1 MTFAIERDNRSSN
14 EHIRLS
20 EFTLRDLISVGA
32 GIRAVGAASMSL
44 DDLCN
49 GLVSYLH
56 HAFVGNEGEPACA
69 LTRLFITQRY
79 ADLPPEL
86 QELTEKMVSDPIPSM
101 KCLTLAASRGQR
113 PEWNEIQSSSGH
125 RTIPLPN
132 QESVQ
137 KIPMIAQLMRGLGV
151 DVVSLLESNS
161 PLVVENQHTGVFF
174 VPQAH
179 GSPFI
184 PAQQH
189 FVIPFGIQSV
199 VGFGDVLPDGNMFA
213 VICFSKVPISHNTAE
228 LLSHLSLSARV
239 ALLHHMESLP
249 NQLLEITRSHERMIE
264 NYEEIVSHQDSI
276 LQLALQQTQRANEL
290 KSDFLANMS
299 HEIRT
304 PMTAILGFSEM
315 VLDDADSAAKP
326 EQSLEAMQTI
336 HRNATHLLGV
346 VNDILDMSKI
356 EAGKLQVEMLEVD
369 PVQIIEETLS
379 LVRPQALA
387 KKLELKVEYLTALPR
402 RIQTD
407 PTRLRQVLTNL
418 VGNAV
423 KFTAQGLVTIRVHV
437 NLADE
442 RIRFDIVDT
451 GIGMME
457 DQLAAVSRFELFAQ
471 ADSSTT
477 RRFGGTGLGLSVS
490 NSLARLLGGSI
501 EISSEFG
508 LGSTFSVTIATGPLA
523 NTPMPSADSHDVK
536 GSLGDEHKDSITRP
550 NRDVPVSDSKTMP
563 PVNPL
568 LGMRILL
575 AEDGPDNQR
584 LFRYHL
590 EKAGANVT
598 IADNGK
604 LAIELLEAMLAD
616 GNSFDLILM
625 DMQMPVMDGYE
636 ATRALR
642 RAGHSIR
649 VVALTAH
656 AMASDR
662 AKCLS
667 AGCDGYLT
675 KPIVAEKLIDICLQV

>member
-1 MTFAIERDNRSSN
+1 MTLAIELDNRSPN
-14 EHIRLS
+14 TPIRLS
-20 EFTLRDLISVGA
+20 EFSLRDLISAGA
-32 GIRAVGAASMSL
+32 GIRKLGATSKSL

-49 GLVSYLH
+49 RLVSYLH
-56 HAFVGNEGEPACA
+56 HTFAGNDGEPACA
-69 LTRLFITQRY
+69 LTRLFVTRRY

-86 QELTEKMVSDPIPSM
+86 QALAATMVSEPIPSM

-113 PEWNEIQSSSGH
+113 AEWNKIESSSGH

-151 DVVSLLESNS
+151 DVVSLLESDS
-161 PLVVENQHTGVFF
+161 SLVVENRHTGVFF
-174 VPQAH
+174 VPQAY
-179 GSPFI
+179 GSPYI
-184 PAQQH
+184 PAQQG

-213 VICFSKVPISHNTAE
+213 VICFSKVPISYKTAE

-239 ALLHHMESLP
+239 ALLHHMDSLP
-249 NQLLEITRSHERMIE
+249 NQLFEITRSHERMIE
-264 NYEEIVSHQDSI
+264 NYEEIVSHQDSV
-276 LQLALQQTQRANEL
+276 LQMALQETRRANAL

-315 VLDDADSAAKP
+315 VLNDADTAAKP
-326 EQSLEAMQTI
+326 ELSLDAMQTI
-336 HRNATHLLGV
+336 HRNATHLLTV
-346 VNDILDMSKI
+346 INDILDMSKI
-356 EAGKLQVEMLEVD
+356 EAGKLQVERLPVD

-379 LVRPQALA
+379 LVRPQATA
-387 KKLELKVEYLTALPR
+387 KKLELKVEYLTALPQ

-407 PTRLRQVLTNL
+407 PTRLRQILTNL
-418 VGNAV
+418 AGNAV
-423 KFTAQGLVTIRVHV
+423 KFTPQGSVTIRVHV
-437 NLADE
+437 NVTDE
-442 RIRFDIVDT
+442 SIRFDIVDS
-451 GIGMME
+451 GIGMTE
-457 DQLAAVSRFELFAQ
+457 EQLAVVSRFELFSQ
-471 ADSSTT
+471 ADTSTT

-508 LGSTFSVTIATGPLA
+508 RGSTFSVTIATGPLA
-523 NTPMPSADSHDVK
+523 MAALVSADSHAVQENANV
-536 GSLGDEHKDSITRP
+536 EHEDSRG
-550 NRDVPVSDSKTMP
+550 MP
-563 PVNPL
+563 LAKPL

-575 AEDGPDNQR
+575 VEDGPDNQR

-590 EKAGANVT
+590 EKAGGNVT
-598 IADNGK
+598 IVDNGK
-604 LAIELLEAMLAD
+604 LAIELQDDMLAN
-616 GNSFDLILM
+616 GSSFDLILM

-642 RAGHSIR
+642 RAGHSVR
-649 VVALTAH
+649 VIALTAH
-656 AMASDR
+656 AMASDQ

-675 KPIVAEKLIDICLQV
+675 KPIVAEKLIGICLPVQ